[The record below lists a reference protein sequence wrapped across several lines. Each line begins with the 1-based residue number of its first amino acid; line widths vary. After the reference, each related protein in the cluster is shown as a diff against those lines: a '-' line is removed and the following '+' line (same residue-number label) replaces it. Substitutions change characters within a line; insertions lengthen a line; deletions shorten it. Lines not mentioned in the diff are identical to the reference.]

1 VRATKKYTK
10 DAQFELDILERV
22 KRKDKEDRYCTVKVQ
37 GSFMYHDPK
46 TDKDHLCIIFP
57 KLGPSLLDFMN
68 RNATFTLRGIAEMTK
83 YICEALDYLHC
94 DLHLI
99 HTDLKPENILL
110 SEAGYT
116 HEGRRRVPRNYNV
129 RIIDFGGASDEDH
142 SDSSVVS
149 TRHYRAPEVIVGSGW
164 MYPADM
170 WSVGTI
176 LIELYTGSVLF
187 DTHENREH
195 LALTEKILGPFPE
208 WFSKKTSES
217 ARKYFKD
224 GRLRWPEMA
233 SSEKS
238 IDKVGRAK
246 PLESLCPDSDFID
259 LIRRMLD
266 YDKKRRLTAGEA
278 LKHPFVLKHTAGSKL
293 SLSPSSS
300 RRGSELPSKDSSH
313 DDHRDS
319 SVH

>member
-1 VRATKKYTK
+1 
-10 DAQFELDILERV
+10 
-22 KRKDKEDRYCTVKVQ
+22 
-37 GSFMYHDPK
+37 MYHDPRSE
-46 TDKDHLCIIFP
+46 KDHLCIIFP

-68 RNATFTLRGIAEMTK
+68 KNATFTLRGIAEMTK
-83 YICEALDYLHC
+83 YICEALEYLHH

-99 HTDLKPENILL
+99 HTDLKPENLLL
-110 SEAGYT
+110 SEPGYT
-116 HEGRRRVPRNYNV
+116 HDGRRRVPRNYNV
-129 RIIDFGGASDEDH
+129 KIIDFGGATDEDH

-164 MYPADM
+164 MYSADM

-176 LIELYTGSVLF
+176 LIELYTGEVLF

-238 IDKVGRAK
+238 IAKVERAK
-246 PLESLCPDSDFID
+246 PLESMCDDADFID
-259 LIRRMLD
+259 MIRGMLN
-266 YDKKRRLTAGEA
+266 YDKKRRMTAGEA
-278 LKHPFVLKHTAGSKL
+278 LKHPFVINNTSAGKPST
-293 SLSPSSS
+293 SPYRSTS
-300 RRGSELPSKDSSH
+300 RRGSELPSKDSSGENR
-313 DDHRDS
+313 RDG
-319 SVH
+319 SVTLSKQL